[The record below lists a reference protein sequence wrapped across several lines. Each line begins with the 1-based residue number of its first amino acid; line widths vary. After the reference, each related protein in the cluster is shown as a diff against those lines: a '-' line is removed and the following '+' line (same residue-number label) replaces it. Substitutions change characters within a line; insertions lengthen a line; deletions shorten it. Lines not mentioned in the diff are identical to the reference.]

1 MGRNNRSNA
10 VTISFAWSRPHSDN
24 CENLGIDT
32 TLKRAHIA
40 LQTFAVCLFPKNASM
55 LTSRLTPSI
64 ASGPRRM
71 PAHTCNAS

>member
-10 VTISFAWSRPHSDN
+10 VTISFAWSRPASDN

-40 LQTFAVCLFPKNASM
+40 LQTFAVCLFPKNLSM
-55 LTSRLTPSI
+55 LAWCQGSAI
-64 ASGPRRM
+64 ATGPRRV
-71 PAHTCNAS
+71 PVHV